1 VTILYITH
9 DGVTDHI
16 GRSQIAPYLIGLARR
31 GFKLRVLSAEK
42 PGREDL
48 VGRYQRAFDEAGIEW
63 TRCRYSNEPPLIGQA
78 ATWLALMRCARSI
91 ARREKIRLA
100 HCRSFLPS
108 LIGLRLKRALGV
120 KFIFDFRDFYADG
133 GLAKGGGARKLISM
147 GLKRLEGP
155 LIRDADKVVCL
166 TQSAKQ
172 ILSEWYLPDDPHAEA
187 RFQVIP
193 CCADFSHFDRARLS
207 ASEIDRARARA
218 GTTGEPILLY
228 LGSLG
233 PDYLLPEMMSLFAQL
248 LATRAN
254 SQFLFLC
261 NNGKEL
267 VEAQCE
273 ARQISRDRI
282 RFVSADRDEVP
293 AFLAL
298 ADLSV
303 VFIRADV
310 SKAGCSPTKLAE
322 LFACGVPVI
331 ANSGVGD
338 MDQIIAPG
346 RNASVIVHD
355 FSDQSLRFALEE
367 VLELRDRGG
376 VDIRAKSQ
384 EFALEEG
391 VARYASVYNELLRSS
406 VSALRGGRE
415 A

>member
-1 VTILYITH
+1 
-9 DGVTDHI
+9 
-16 GRSQIAPYLIGLARR
+16 
-31 GFKLRVLSAEK
+31 
-42 PGREDL
+42 
-48 VGRYQRAFDEAGIEW
+48 
-63 TRCRYSNEPPLIGQA
+63 
-78 ATWLALMRCARSI
+78 
-91 ARREKIRLA
+91 
-100 HCRSFLPS
+100 
-108 LIGLRLKRALGV
+108 
-120 KFIFDFRDFYADG
+120 
-133 GLAKGGGARKLISM
+133 
-147 GLKRLEGP
+147 
-155 LIRDADKVVCL
+155 
-166 TQSAKQ
+166 
-172 ILSEWYLPDDPHAEA
+172 
-187 RFQVIP
+187 
-193 CCADFSHFDRARLS
+193 LS
-207 ASEIDRARARA
+207 ASEIDRARAQA

-346 RNASVIVHD
+346 RNASVIVQD